1 MKISVVT
8 VVLNNV
14 DTIEETILSVD
25 SQQHDDVEH
34 IVVDGGSTDGTLEI
48 IDRHS
53 EKFARILIEPDSG
66 IYDAMNKGIFLAKGE
81 VVGFLN
87 ADDVF
92 ENQDILSRVH
102 ATFEDSTIQGCY
114 AQLVYVKAN
123 DLDKVVRFW
132 DSRDYQAGLFEKGW
146 MPAHPTFYV
155 RRELYQRYGDFKLD
169 YRFHSDYELTARF
182 IAVNKIKTRYIP
194 EVWVRMRVG
203 GATNRSFK
211 NILSGNLESY
221 RACKKLGLK
230 MSPLYFITKFM
241 MRVPQFFN
249 HPKG

>member
-14 DTIEETILSVD
+14 DTIEQTILSVH
-25 SQQHDDVEH
+25 SQQHGNVEH
-34 IVVDGGSTDGTLEI
+34 IIVDGGSTDGTLEI

-53 EKFARILIEPDSG
+53 EKFSRVLVEPDSG
-66 IYDAMNKGIFLAKGE
+66 IYDAMNKGISLATGE

-87 ADDVF
+87 ADDIF
-92 ENQDILSRVH
+92 ENPNILSRVDT
-102 ATFEDSTIQGCY
+102 TFEDSSIQGCY
-114 AQLVYVKAN
+114 AQLVYVRAD

-132 DSRDYQAGLFEKGW
+132 DSREYRPGLFEKGW

-155 RRELYQRYGDFKLD
+155 RREIYQKYGSFKLD

-182 IAVNKIKTRYIP
+182 IAVEQIKTRYVP

-203 GATNRSFK
+203 GATNRSIR

-221 RACKKLGLK
+221 RACKKLGLN
-230 MSPLYFITKFM
+230 MSPLYFVTKFM
-241 MRVPQFFN
+241 MRIPQFFN
-249 HPKG
+249 HPGG